1 MKLSPWAPEYRRLSI
16 GIVAL
21 VSVFGFEGIAI
32 GAVMPVAAADLNAI
46 SNYAVAFTSFTMA
59 SLLGMTFAGLWAN
72 KIGLSRVVVFAVAAL
87 ALGSMVAG
95 FAPNL
100 AVLTLGRSVQGF
112 AMGIDLVT
120 MYVVIG
126 RMYPEA
132 LRAKAIGMLAAA
144 WVVPGLIGPGLAGL
158 LVEISSWRMTFWI
171 VPILLIGPITLL
183 IPELKKM
190 PFVPTPVRTDA
201 RLQITSVLIAI
212 GALSVFQAGASHV
225 GRWSTGLIVTIFITA
240 LAVTAWSTKALMPA
254 GFLRMREGIP
264 AVIGMRGVIA
274 GSFFAAEIYVP
285 LALQEI
291 RGVSVALSGGVL
303 TAATITWFAGSW
315 LQGSHK
321 LKYSRQQIL
330 FVGVILTSLGI
341 ALTPV
346 AVFMPTSIFVSA
358 IVASLVWGIAA
369 FGMGLCFPTLGV
381 LLLDQSPEEE
391 HARHSASLQMSDS
404 FGVIIATAIA
414 GSVLAL
420 ASVQQG
426 IDSKTFVTI
435 WIFCV
440 FVGLSALLFIP
451 GIQRKLPIA
460 HERVNS

>member
-1 MKLSPWAPEYRRLSI
+1 MTLSPWAPEYRRLSI

-72 KIGLSRVVVFAVAAL
+72 KIGLARVVVFAVAAL
-87 ALGSMVAG
+87 ALGSMIAG

-100 AVLTLGRSVQGF
+100 AVLTVGRSIQGF

-132 LRAKAIGMLAAA
+132 LRAKALGMLAAA

-171 VPILLIGPITLL
+171 VPLLLIGPIMLL
-183 IPELKKM
+183 IPELKRL
-190 PFVPTPVRTDA
+190 PFVPSPVRTDA
-201 RLQITSVLIAI
+201 KIQITSVLVAI
-212 GALSVFQAGASHV
+212 GALAVFQAGASHV
-225 GRWSTGLIVTIFITA
+225 GRWNTALVVAIFIGS
-240 LAVTAWSTKALMPA
+240 LGVTAWSTKALMPR
-254 GFLRMREGIP
+254 GFLRMAPGIP
-264 AVIGMRGVIA
+264 AIVGMRGVVA
-274 GSFFAAEIYVP
+274 GAFFAAEIYVP
-285 LALQEI
+285 
-291 RGVSVALSGGVL
+291 ALSGGVL

-321 LKYSRQQIL
+321 LKYSRQQVL
-330 FVGVILTSLGI
+330 FAGVLLTCLGI

-346 AVFMPTSIFVSA
+346 AVFVPSSIMVA
-358 IVASLVWGIAA
+358 ALVASVVWGIAA
-369 FGMGLCFPTLGV
+369 FGMGMCFPTLGV
-381 LLLDQSPEEE
+381 LMLDQSPDEE

-404 FGVIIATAIA
+404 FGVIIATALA

-426 IDSKTFVTI
+426 IDSKTFITI

-451 GIQRKLPIA
+451 QIQRKATIHP
-460 HERVNS
+460 

>member
-1 MKLSPWAPEYRRLSI
+1 MTLSPWAPEYRRLSI

-72 KIGLSRVVVFAVAAL
+72 KIGLARVVVFAVAAL
-87 ALGSMVAG
+87 ALGSMIAG

-100 AVLTLGRSVQGF
+100 AVLTVGRSIQGF

-132 LRAKAIGMLAAA
+132 LRAKALGMLAAA

-171 VPILLIGPITLL
+171 VPLLLIGPIMLL
-183 IPELKKM
+183 IPELKKL
-190 PFVPTPVRTDA
+190 PFVPSPVRTDA
-201 RLQITSVLIAI
+201 KIQITSVLIAI
-212 GALSVFQAGASHV
+212 GALAVFQAGASHV
-225 GRWSTGLIVTIFITA
+225 GRWNTALVVAIFIGS
-240 LAVTAWSTKALMPA
+240 LGVTAWSTKALMPR
-254 GFLRMREGIP
+254 GFLRMAPGIP
-264 AVIGMRGVIA
+264 AIVGMRGVVA
-274 GSFFAAEIYVP
+274 GAFFAAEIYVP

-291 RGVSVALSGGVL
+291 RGTSVALSGGVL

-321 LKYSRQQIL
+321 LKYSRQQVL
-330 FVGVILTSLGI
+330 FAGVLLTCLGI

-346 AVFMPTSIFVSA
+346 AVFVPSSIMVA
-358 IVASLVWGIAA
+358 ALVASVVWGIAA
-369 FGMGLCFPTLGV
+369 FGMGMCFPTLGV
-381 LLLDQSPEEE
+381 LMLDQSPDEE

-404 FGVIIATAIA
+404 FGVIIATALA

-426 IDSKTFVTI
+426 IDSKTFITI

-451 GIQRKLPIA
+451 QIQRKATIHP
-460 HERVNS
+460 

>member
-1 MKLSPWAPEYRRLSI
+1 MTLSPWAPEYRRLSI

-32 GAVMPVAAADLNAI
+32 GAAMPVAAADLNAI

-72 KIGLSRVVVFAVAAL
+72 KIGLARVVVFAVAAL
-87 ALGSMVAG
+87 ALGSMIAG

-100 AVLTLGRSVQGF
+100 AVLTVGRSIQGF

-132 LRAKAIGMLAAA
+132 LRAKALGMLAAA

-171 VPILLIGPITLL
+171 VPLLLIGPIMLL
-183 IPELKKM
+183 IPELKRL
-190 PFVPTPVRTDA
+190 PFVPSPVRTDA
-201 RLQITSVLIAI
+201 KIQITSVLVAI
-212 GALSVFQAGASHV
+212 GALAVFQAGASHV
-225 GRWSTGLIVTIFITA
+225 GRWNTALVVAIFIGS
-240 LAVTAWSTKALMPA
+240 LGVTAWSTKALMPR
-254 GFLRMREGIP
+254 GFLRMAPGIP
-264 AVIGMRGVIA
+264 AIVGMRGVVA
-274 GSFFAAEIYVP
+274 GAFFAAEIYVP

-291 RGVSVALSGGVL
+291 RGTSVALSGGVL

-321 LKYSRQQIL
+321 LKYSRQQVL
-330 FVGVILTSLGI
+330 FAGVLLTCLGI

-346 AVFMPTSIFVSA
+346 AVFVPSSIMVA
-358 IVASLVWGIAA
+358 ALVASVVWGIAA
-369 FGMGLCFPTLGV
+369 FGMGMCFPTLGV
-381 LLLDQSPEEE
+381 LMLDQSPDEE

-404 FGVIIATAIA
+404 FGVIIATALA

-426 IDSKTFVTI
+426 IDSKTFITI

-451 GIQRKLPIA
+451 QIQRKATIHP
-460 HERVNS
+460 

>member
-1 MKLSPWAPEYRRLSI
+1 MTLSPWAPEYRRLSI

-72 KIGLSRVVVFAVAAL
+72 KIGLARVVIFAVVAL
-87 ALGSMVAG
+87 ALGSLVAG

-100 AVLTLGRSVQGF
+100 AVLTLGRSIQGF

-132 LRAKAIGMLAAA
+132 LRAKALGMLAAA

-171 VPILLIGPITLL
+171 VPILLIGPILL
-183 IPELKKM
+183 LVPELKKL
-190 PFVPTPVRTDA
+190 PFVPSPLRTDA
-201 RLQITSVLIAI
+201 RLQITSALVAI
-212 GALSVFQAGASHV
+212 GALSAFQAGASHV
-225 GRWSTGLIVTIFITA
+225 GRWSTYLVTATFIVS
-240 LAVTAWSTKALMPA
+240 LGVTAWSTRALMPK
-254 GFLRMREGIP
+254 GFLRMAPGIP
-264 AVIGMRGVIA
+264 AIVGMRGVISGA
-274 GSFFAAEIYVP
+274 FFAAEIYVP

-291 RGVSVALSGGVL
+291 RGTSVALSGGVL

-330 FVGVILTSLGI
+330 FAGVLLTSLGI

-346 AVFMPTSIFVSA
+346 AVFAPIGITASA
-358 IVASLVWGIAA
+358 LLASLVWGIAA
-369 FGMGLCFPTLGV
+369 FGMGMCFPTLGV
-381 LLLDQSPEEE
+381 LMLDQSPDEE

-414 GSVLAL
+414 GSVLAF

-426 IDSKTFVTI
+426 IESKTFVTI

-451 GIQRKLPIA
+451 QIQRKATFRP
-460 HERVNS
+460 

>member
-1 MKLSPWAPEYRRLSI
+1 MTLSPWAPEYRRLSI
-16 GIVAL
+16 GIIAL
-21 VSVFGFEGIAI
+21 VSVFGFEGIAV

-72 KIGLSRVVVFAVAAL
+72 KIGLARVVIFAVAAL
-87 ALGSMVAG
+87 AFGSMVAG

-100 AVLTLGRSVQGF
+100 AVLTLGRSIQGF

-132 LRAKAIGMLAAA
+132 LRAKALGMLAAA
-144 WVVPGLIGPGLAGL
+144 WVVPGLIGPGIAGL
-158 LVEISSWRMTFWI
+158 LVEVSSWRMTFWI
-171 VPILLIGPITLL
+171 VPLLLIGPITLL
-183 IPELKKM
+183 IPELKKL
-190 PFVPTPVRTDA
+190 PFVPSPVRTDA
-201 RLQITSVLIAI
+201 KIQITSVLIAI
-212 GALSVFQAGASHV
+212 GALAVFQAGASHV
-225 GRWSTGLIVTIFITA
+225 GRWNTAAVIAIFVGS
-240 LAVTAWSTKALMPA
+240 LAVAAWSTKALMPP
-254 GFLRMREGIP
+254 GFLRMAPGIP
-264 AVIGMRGVIA
+264 AIVGMRGVVA

-291 RGVSVALSGGVL
+291 RGTSVALSGGVL

-321 LKYSRQQIL
+321 LKLSRQQVLLI
-330 FVGVILTSLGI
+330 GVLLTSLGI

-346 AVFMPTSIFVSA
+346 AVFVPTSIVVSA
-358 IVASLVWGIAA
+358 VVASVVWGIAA
-369 FGMGLCFPTLGV
+369 FGMGMVFPTLGV
-381 LLLDQSPEEE
+381 LMLDQSPDEE

-420 ASVQQG
+420 ASVRQG
-426 IDSKTFVTI
+426 IESSTFVTI

-451 GIQRKLPIA
+451 QIQRKSTIRP
-460 HERVNS
+460 

>member
-1 MKLSPWAPEYRRLSI
+1 MTLSPWAPEYRRLSI

-72 KIGLSRVVVFAVAAL
+72 KIGLARVVIFAVAAL
-87 ALGSMVAG
+87 ALGSIVAG

-100 AVLTLGRSVQGF
+100 AVLTLGRSIQGF

-132 LRAKAIGMLAAA
+132 LRAKAIGILAAA

-158 LVEISSWRMTFWI
+158 LVEVSSWRMTFWI
-171 VPILLIGPITLL
+171 VPLLLIGPIMLL

-190 PFVPTPVRTDA
+190 PFVPSPVRTDA
-201 RLQITSVLIAI
+201 KLQIISVLIAI

-225 GRWSTGLIVTIFITA
+225 GRWNTVLVAAMFVVSLS
-240 LAVTAWSTKALMPA
+240 VTAWTTKALMPA
-254 GFLRMREGIP
+254 GFLRMAAGIP
-264 AVIGMRGVIA
+264 AIIGMRGVIA
-274 GSFFAAEIYVP
+274 GAFFAAEVYVP

-291 RGVSVALSGGVL
+291 RGASVVLSGGVL
-303 TAATITWFAGSW
+303 TAATVTWFAGSW
-315 LQGSHK
+315 LQGSHR
-321 LKYSRQQIL
+321 LKYSRKQVL
-330 FVGVILTSLGI
+330 SAGVLMTALGI
-341 ALTPV
+341 GLTPV
-346 AVFMPTSIFVSA
+346 AVFAPWSITASA
-358 IVASLVWGIAA
+358 LVASLVWGVAA
-369 FGMGLCFPTLGV
+369 FGMGMCFPTLGA
-381 LLLDQSPEEE
+381 LMLDQSPDEE

-414 GSVLAL
+414 GSVLAF
-420 ASVQQG
+420 ASVNQG
-426 IDSKTFVTI
+426 IESKTFVTI

-440 FVGLSALLFIP
+440 VVGLSALLFIP
-451 GIQRKLPIA
+451 QIQRKATIRP
-460 HERVNS
+460 

>member
-1 MKLSPWAPEYRRLSI
+1 
-16 GIVAL
+16 
-21 VSVFGFEGIAI
+21 VFGFEGIAV

-72 KIGLSRVVVFAVAAL
+72 KIGLARVVIFAVAAL
-87 ALGSMVAG
+87 AFGSMVAG

-100 AVLTLGRSVQGF
+100 AVLTLGRSIQGF

-132 LRAKAIGMLAAA
+132 LRAKALGMLAAA
-144 WVVPGLIGPGLAGL
+144 WVVPGLIGPGIAGL
-158 LVEISSWRMTFWI
+158 LVEVSSWRMTFWI
-171 VPILLIGPITLL
+171 VPLLLIGPIILL
-183 IPELKKM
+183 IPELKKL
-190 PFVPTPVRTDA
+190 PYVPSPIRTDA
-201 RLQITSVLIAI
+201 KIQITSVLIAI

-225 GRWSTGLIVTIFITA
+225 GRWNTAAVIAIFVGS
-240 LAVTAWSTKALMPA
+240 LAVAAWSTKALMPP
-254 GFLRMREGIP
+254 GFLRMAPGIP
-264 AVIGMRGVIA
+264 AIVGMRGVVA

-291 RGVSVALSGGVL
+291 RGTSVALSGGVL

-321 LKYSRQQIL
+321 LKLSRQQVLLI
-330 FVGVILTSLGI
+330 GVLLTSLGI

-346 AVFMPTSIFVSA
+346 AVFVPTSIVVSA
-358 IVASLVWGIAA
+358 VVASVVWGIAA
-369 FGMGLCFPTLGV
+369 FGMGMVFPTLGV
-381 LLLDQSPEEE
+381 LMLDQSPDEE

-420 ASVQQG
+420 ASVRQG
-426 IDSKTFVTI
+426 IESSTFVTI

-451 GIQRKLPIA
+451 QIQRKSTIRP
-460 HERVNS
+460 

>member
-1 MKLSPWAPEYRRLSI
+1 MTLSPWAPEYRRLSI

-72 KIGLSRVVVFAVAAL
+72 KIGLARVVVFAVAAL
-87 ALGSMVAG
+87 ALGSMIAG

-100 AVLTLGRSVQGF
+100 AVLTVGRSIQGF

-132 LRAKAIGMLAAA
+132 LRAKALGMLAAA

-171 VPILLIGPITLL
+171 VPVLLIGPITLL
-183 IPELKKM
+183 IPELKKL
-190 PFVPTPVRTDA
+190 PFVPSPVRTDA
-201 RLQITSVLIAI
+201 KIQITSVLVAI
-212 GALSVFQAGASHV
+212 GALAVFQAGASHV
-225 GRWSTGLIVTIFITA
+225 GRWNTALVVAIFIGS
-240 LAVTAWSTKALMPA
+240 LGVTAWSTKALMPR
-254 GFLRMREGIP
+254 GFLRMAPGIP
-264 AVIGMRGVIA
+264 AIVGMRGVVA
-274 GSFFAAEIYVP
+274 GAFFAAEIYVP

-291 RGVSVALSGGVL
+291 RGTSVALSGGVL

-321 LKYSRQQIL
+321 LKYSRQQVL
-330 FVGVILTSLGI
+330 FAGVLLTCLGI

-346 AVFMPTSIFVSA
+346 AVFVPSSIMVA
-358 IVASLVWGIAA
+358 ALVASVVWGIAA
-369 FGMGLCFPTLGV
+369 FGMGMCFPTLGV
-381 LLLDQSPEEE
+381 LMLDQSPDEE

-404 FGVIIATAIA
+404 FGVIIATALA

-426 IDSKTFVTI
+426 IDSKTFITI

-451 GIQRKLPIA
+451 QIQRKATIHP
-460 HERVNS
+460 

>member
-1 MKLSPWAPEYRRLSI
+1 MTLSPWAPEYRRLSI

-72 KIGLSRVVVFAVAAL
+72 KIGLARVVIFAVAAL
-87 ALGSMVAG
+87 AFGSMVAG

-100 AVLTLGRSVQGF
+100 AVLTLGRSIQGF

-132 LRAKAIGMLAAA
+132 LRAKALGMLAAA

-171 VPILLIGPITLL
+171 VPLLLIGPIMLL
-183 IPELKKM
+183 IPELRKL
-190 PFVPTPVRTDA
+190 PFVPSPVRTDA
-201 RLQITSVLIAI
+201 RIQITSVLIAI
-212 GALSVFQAGASHV
+212 VALSAFQAGASHV
-225 GRWSTGLIVTIFITA
+225 GRWNTFIVIAIFVGS
-240 LAVTAWSTKALMPA
+240 LAVAAWSTKALMPA
-254 GFLRMREGIP
+254 GFLRMAPGIP
-264 AVIGMRGVIA
+264 AIIGMRGVVA

-291 RGVSVALSGGVL
+291 RGTSVALSGGVL

-321 LKYSRQQIL
+321 LKYSRQQVL
-330 FVGVILTSLGI
+330 FVGVVLTALGI

-358 IVASLVWGIAA
+358 VIASVVWGIAA
-369 FGMGLCFPTLGV
+369 FGMGMVFPTLGV
-381 LLLDQSPEEE
+381 LMLDQSPDEE

-404 FGVIIATAIA
+404 FGVVIATAIA

-420 ASVQQG
+420 ASVRQG
-426 IDSKTFVTI
+426 IDSANFVTI

-440 FVGLSALLFIP
+440 VLGLSALLFIP
-451 GIQRKLPIA
+451 QIQRKATIRP
-460 HERVNS
+460 

>member
-1 MKLSPWAPEYRRLSI
+1 MTLSPWAPEYRRLSI

-21 VSVFGFEGIAI
+21 VSVFGFEGIAV
-32 GAVMPVAAADLNAI
+32 GSVMPVAAADLNAI

-100 AVLTLGRSVQGF
+100 AVLTLGRSIQGF

-132 LRAKAIGMLAAA
+132 LRPKALGMLAAA
-144 WVVPGLIGPGLAGL
+144 WVVPGLIGPGVAGL
-158 LVEISSWRMTFWI
+158 LVEVSSWRMTFWI
-171 VPILLIGPITLL
+171 VPLLLLGPILLLV
-183 IPELKKM
+183 PELKKL
-190 PFVPTPVRTDA
+190 PYVETPVRTDA
-201 RLQITSVLIAI
+201 RLQVTSVLIAI
-212 GALSVFQAGASHV
+212 VALSIFQAGASHV
-225 GRWSTGLIVTIFITA
+225 GRWNSILLIAIFVGS
-240 LAVTAWSTKALMPA
+240 LAVTAWSTKALMPP
-254 GFLRMREGIP
+254 GFLRLAPGIP
-264 AVIGMRGVIA
+264 AIVGMRGVIA

-291 RGVSVALSGGVL
+291 RGASVALSGGVL

-321 LKYSRQQIL
+321 LKLTRQQIL
-330 FVGVILTSLGI
+330 FVGVLLISLGI

-346 AVFMPTSIFVSA
+346 AVFVPTSIWASA
-358 IVASLVWGIAA
+358 LAASFVWGIAA
-369 FGMGLCFPTLGV
+369 LGMGMCFPTLGV
-381 LLLDQSPEEE
+381 LMLDQSPEQE
-391 HARHSASLQMSDS
+391 HAKHSASLQMSDS

-426 IDSKTFVTI
+426 IESSTFVTI

-451 GIQRKLPIA
+451 QIQRKATIRP
-460 HERVNS
+460 

>member
-1 MKLSPWAPEYRRLSI
+1 MTLSPWAPEYRRLSI

-21 VSVFGFEGIAI
+21 VSVFGFEGIAV

-72 KIGLSRVVVFAVAAL
+72 KIGLARVVIFAVAAL
-87 ALGSMVAG
+87 AFGSMVAG

-100 AVLTLGRSVQGF
+100 AVLTVGRSIQGF

-132 LRAKAIGMLAAA
+132 LRAKALGMLAAA
-144 WVVPGLIGPGLAGL
+144 WVVPGLIGPGIAGL
-158 LVEISSWRMTFWI
+158 LVEVSSWRMTFWI
-171 VPILLIGPITLL
+171 VPLLLIGPIMLL
-183 IPELKKM
+183 IPELKKL
-190 PFVPTPVRTDA
+190 PYVPSPVRTDA
-201 RLQITSVLIAI
+201 KIQITSVLIAI
-212 GALSVFQAGASHV
+212 GALAVFQAGASHV
-225 GRWSTGLIVTIFITA
+225 GRWNTALVIAIFIGS
-240 LAVTAWSTKALMPA
+240 LGVTAWSTKALMPS
-254 GFLRMREGIP
+254 GFLRMAPGIP
-264 AVIGMRGVIA
+264 AIVGMRGVVA

-291 RGVSVALSGGVL
+291 RGTSVALSGGVL

-321 LKYSRQQIL
+321 LKYSRQQVL
-330 FVGVILTSLGI
+330 FAGVLLTALGI
-341 ALTPV
+341 GLTPV
-346 AVFMPTSIFVSA
+346 AVFVPSSIVVSA
-358 IVASLVWGIAA
+358 VVASVVWGIAA
-369 FGMGLCFPTLGV
+369 FGMGMVFPTLGV
-381 LLLDQSPEEE
+381 LMLDQSPDEE

-420 ASVQQG
+420 ASVRQG
-426 IDSKTFVTI
+426 IESSTFVTI

-451 GIQRKLPIA
+451 QIQRKATIRP
-460 HERVNS
+460 

>member
-1 MKLSPWAPEYRRLSI
+1 MTLSPWAPEYRRLSI

-59 SLLGMTFAGLWAN
+59 SLLGMTFAGLYAN
-72 KIGLSRVVVFAVAAL
+72 KIGLSRVVVFAVVAL
-87 ALGSMVAG
+87 AMGSIVAG

-100 AVLTLGRSVQGF
+100 AVLTVGRSIQGF

-132 LRAKAIGMLAAA
+132 LRAKAIGMLAGA

-158 LVEISSWRMTFWI
+158 LVQISSWRMTFLI
-171 VPILLIGPITLL
+171 VPLLLIGPFLL
-183 IPELKKM
+183 LVPELKKL
-190 PFVPTPVRTDA
+190 PFVPTPIRTDA
-201 RLQITSVLIAI
+201 KLQITSVLVAIA
-212 GALSVFQAGASHV
+212 ALSVFQAGASHV
-225 GRWSTGLIVTIFITA
+225 GRWSLPILAVIFIFSIGI
-240 LAVTAWSTKALMPA
+240 TAWATKALMPE

-264 AVIGMRGVIA
+264 AVVGMRGVIA
-274 GSFFAAEIYVP
+274 AAFFAAEIYVP

-303 TAATITWFAGSW
+303 TAATITWFGGSW

-321 LKYSRQQIL
+321 LKLTRQQVL
-330 FVGVILTSLGI
+330 FVGVLLTATGI

-346 AVFMPTSIFVSA
+346 AVFVPTSINA
-358 IVASLVWGIAA
+358 AALIASLVWGIAA

-381 LLLDQSPEEE
+381 LMLDQSPEEE

-414 GSVLAL
+414 GSVLAH
-420 ASVQQG
+420 ASVTQG
-426 IDSKTFVTI
+426 INSRTFVTI

-440 FVGLSALLFIP
+440 FVGITALFFIP
-451 GIQRKLPIA
+451 QIQRKATIHL
-460 HERVNS
+460 

>member
-1 MKLSPWAPEYRRLSI
+1 MTLSPWAPEYRRLSI

-59 SLLGMTFAGLWAN
+59 SLLGMTFAGLYAN
-72 KIGLSRVVVFAVAAL
+72 KIGLSRVVVFAVVAL
-87 ALGSMVAG
+87 AVGSIVAG

-100 AVLTLGRSVQGF
+100 AVLTVGRSIQGF

-158 LVEISSWRMTFWI
+158 LVQISSWRMTFLI
-171 VPILLIGPITLL
+171 VPLLLIGPFLL
-183 IPELKKM
+183 LVPELKKL
-190 PFVPTPVRTDA
+190 PFVATPIRTDA
-201 RLQITSVLIAI
+201 KLQITSVLVAIA
-212 GALSVFQAGASHV
+212 ALSVFQAGASHV
-225 GRWSTGLIVTIFITA
+225 GRWSLPVLAVIFIFSIGI
-240 LAVTAWSTKALMPA
+240 TAWATKALMPE

-264 AVIGMRGVIA
+264 AVVGMRGVIA
-274 GSFFAAEIYVP
+274 AAFFAAEIYVP

-303 TAATITWFAGSW
+303 TAATITWFGGSW

-321 LKYSRQQIL
+321 LKLTRQQVL
-330 FVGVILTSLGI
+330 FAGVLLTSTGI

-346 AVFMPTSIFVSA
+346 AVFVPTSINA
-358 IVASLVWGIAA
+358 AALVASFVWGIAA

-381 LLLDQSPEEE
+381 LMLDQSPEEE

-414 GSVLAL
+414 GSVLAH
-420 ASVQQG
+420 ASVTQG
-426 IDSKTFVTI
+426 INSRTFVTI

-440 FVGLSALLFIP
+440 FVGITALFFIP
-451 GIQRKLPIA
+451 QIQRKATIHL
-460 HERVNS
+460 

>member
-1 MKLSPWAPEYRRLSI
+1 MTLSPWAPEYRRLSI

-32 GAVMPVAAADLNAI
+32 GAVMPVAAADLDAI

-72 KIGLSRVVVFAVAAL
+72 KIGLARVIIFAVAAL
-87 ALGSMVAG
+87 AFGSMVAG

-100 AVLTLGRSVQGF
+100 AVLTIGRSIQGF

-132 LRAKAIGMLAAA
+132 LRAKALGMLAAA
-144 WVVPGLIGPGLAGL
+144 WVVPGLVGPGIAGL
-158 LVEISSWRMTFWI
+158 LVEVSSWRMTFWI
-171 VPILLIGPITLL
+171 VPLLLIGPIVLL
-183 IPELKKM
+183 IPELKKLS
-190 PFVPTPVRTDA
+190 FVPSPVRTDA
-201 RLQITSVLIAI
+201 RIQITSVLIAI

-225 GRWSTGLIVTIFITA
+225 GRWNIALVAAIFVVS
-240 LAVTAWSTKALMPA
+240 LGVTAWSTKALMPA
-254 GFLRMREGIP
+254 GYLRMAAGIP
-264 AVIGMRGVIA
+264 AVVGMRGVLA
-274 GSFFAAEIYVP
+274 GAFFAAEIYVP

-291 RGVSVALSGGVL
+291 RGTSVALSGGVL

-321 LKYSRQQIL
+321 LNYSREQIL
-330 FVGVILTSLGI
+330 FAGVLLVSVGI

-346 AVFMPTSIFVSA
+346 AVFGPTSIVISA
-358 IVASLVWGIAA
+358 LAASVVWGIAA
-369 FGMGLCFPTLGV
+369 LGMGMCFPTLGV
-381 LLLDQSPEEE
+381 LMLDKSPDEE

-426 IDSKTFVTI
+426 IESSTFVTI

-440 FVGLSALLFIP
+440 FVGLSSLLFIP
-451 GIQRKLPIA
+451 QIQRKATIRP
-460 HERVNS
+460 

>member
-1 MKLSPWAPEYRRLSI
+1 MTLSPWAPEYRRLSI

-72 KIGLSRVVVFAVAAL
+72 KIGLARVVFFAVAAL
-87 ALGSMVAG
+87 AFGSMVAG

-100 AVLTLGRSVQGF
+100 AVLTLGRSIQGF

-132 LRAKAIGMLAAA
+132 LRAKALGMLAAA

-171 VPILLIGPITLL
+171 VPLLLIGPIMLL
-183 IPELKKM
+183 IPELRKL
-190 PFVPTPVRTDA
+190 PFVPSPVRTDA
-201 RLQITSVLIAI
+201 RIQITSVLIAI
-212 GALSVFQAGASHV
+212 VALSAFQAGASHV
-225 GRWSTGLIVTIFITA
+225 GRWNTFIVIAIFVGS
-240 LAVTAWSTKALMPA
+240 LAVAAWSTKALMPA
-254 GFLRMREGIP
+254 GFLRMAPGIP
-264 AVIGMRGVIA
+264 AIIGMRGVVA

-291 RGVSVALSGGVL
+291 RGTSVALSGGVL

-321 LKYSRQQIL
+321 LKYSRQQVL
-330 FVGVILTSLGI
+330 FVGVVLTALGI

-346 AVFMPTSIFVSA
+346 AVFIPTSIFVSA
-358 IVASLVWGIAA
+358 IFASVVWGIAA
-369 FGMGLCFPTLGV
+369 FGMGMVFPTLGV
-381 LLLDQSPEEE
+381 LMLDQSPDEE

-404 FGVIIATAIA
+404 FGVVIATAIA

-420 ASVQQG
+420 ASVRQG
-426 IDSKTFVTI
+426 IDSANFVTI

-440 FVGLSALLFIP
+440 VLGLSALLFIP
-451 GIQRKLPIA
+451 QIQRKATIRP
-460 HERVNS
+460 

>member
-1 MKLSPWAPEYRRLSI
+1 MTLSPWAPEYRRLSI

-21 VSVFGFEGIAI
+21 VSVFGFEGIAV

-72 KIGLSRVVVFAVAAL
+72 KIGLARVVIFAVVAL
-87 ALGSMVAG
+87 AFGSMVAG

-100 AVLTLGRSVQGF
+100 AVLTVGRSIQGF

-132 LRAKAIGMLAAA
+132 LRAKALGMLAAA
-144 WVVPGLIGPGLAGL
+144 WVVPGLIGPGIAGL

-171 VPILLIGPITLL
+171 VPLLLIGPIVLL
-183 IPELKKM
+183 IPELRKL

-201 RLQITSVLIAI
+201 RIQITSVLIAI
-212 GALSVFQAGASHV
+212 AALSAFQAGASHV
-225 GRWSTGLIVTIFITA
+225 GRWNTLIVIAIFIGS
-240 LAVTAWSTKALMPA
+240 LGVTAWSTKALMPS
-254 GFLRMREGIP
+254 GFLRMAPGIP
-264 AVIGMRGVIA
+264 AVIGMRGVVA
-274 GSFFAAEIYVP
+274 GAFFAAEIYVP

-291 RGVSVALSGGVL
+291 RGTSVALSGGVL

-321 LKYSRQQIL
+321 LKYSRQQVL
-330 FVGVILTSLGI
+330 FVGVLLTSLGI

-346 AVFMPTSIFVSA
+346 AVFVPTSIFVSA
-358 IVASLVWGIAA
+358 IFASLVWGIAA
-369 FGMGLCFPTLGV
+369 FGMGMVFPTLGV
-381 LLLDQSPEEE
+381 LMLDQSPDEE

-404 FGVIIATAIA
+404 FGVVIATAIA

-420 ASVQQG
+420 ASVRQG
-426 IDSKTFVTI
+426 IDSGNFVII

-440 FVGLSALLFIP
+440 FLGLSALLFIP
-451 GIQRKLPIA
+451 QIQRKATIRP
-460 HERVNS
+460 

>member
-1 MKLSPWAPEYRRLSI
+1 MTLSPWAPEYRRLSI

-72 KIGLSRVVVFAVAAL
+72 KIGLARVVVFAVAAL
-87 ALGSMVAG
+87 ALGSMIAG

-100 AVLTLGRSVQGF
+100 AVLTVGRSIQGF

-132 LRAKAIGMLAAA
+132 LRAKALGMLAAA

-171 VPILLIGPITLL
+171 VPLLLIGPIMLL
-183 IPELKKM
+183 IPELKRL
-190 PFVPTPVRTDA
+190 PFVPSPVRTDA
-201 RLQITSVLIAI
+201 KIQITSVLVAI
-212 GALSVFQAGASHV
+212 GALAVFQAGASHV
-225 GRWSTGLIVTIFITA
+225 GRWNTALVVAIFIGS
-240 LAVTAWSTKALMPA
+240 LGVTAWSTKALMPR
-254 GFLRMREGIP
+254 GFLRMAPGIP
-264 AVIGMRGVIA
+264 AIVGMRGVVA

-291 RGVSVALSGGVL
+291 RGTSVALSGGVL

-321 LKYSRQQIL
+321 LKYSRQQVL
-330 FVGVILTSLGI
+330 FAGVLLTCLGI

-346 AVFMPTSIFVSA
+346 AVFVPSSIMVA
-358 IVASLVWGIAA
+358 ALVASVVWGIAA
-369 FGMGLCFPTLGV
+369 FGMGMCFPTLGV
-381 LLLDQSPEEE
+381 LMLDQSPDEE

-404 FGVIIATAIA
+404 FGVIIATALA

-426 IDSKTFVTI
+426 IESKTFITI

-451 GIQRKLPIA
+451 QIQRKVTIHP
-460 HERVNS
+460 

>member
-1 MKLSPWAPEYRRLSI
+1 MTLSPWAPEYRRLSI

-59 SLLGMTFAGLWAN
+59 SLLGMTFAGLYAN
-72 KIGLSRVVVFAVAAL
+72 KIGLARVVIFAVITL
-87 ALGSMVAG
+87 ALGSLVAG

-100 AVLTLGRSVQGF
+100 GMLTVGRSIQGF

-158 LVEISSWRMTFWI
+158 LVEVSSWRMTFLI
-171 VPILLIGPITLL
+171 VPILLIGPFLL
-183 IPELKKM
+183 LVPELKKL
-190 PFVPTPVRTDA
+190 PFVPAPLRTDA
-201 RLQITSVLIAI
+201 RIQIASVLIAI
-212 GALSVFQAGASHV
+212 AALSVFQAGASHV
-225 GRWSTGLIVTIFITA
+225 GRWNPILIAVIFIAT
-240 LAVTAWSTKALMPA
+240 LAITAWSTKALMPE

-264 AVIGMRGVIA
+264 AIVGMRGVIA
-274 GSFFAAEIYVP
+274 AAFFAAEIYVP

-321 LKYSRQQIL
+321 LKFSRQQVL
-330 FVGVILTSLGI
+330 FAGVLLTALGI
-341 ALTPV
+341 GLTPV
-346 AVFMPTSIFVSA
+346 AVFVPGNVITA
-358 IVASLVWGIAA
+358 ALVASVVWGIAA
-369 FGMGLCFPTLGV
+369 FGMGLCFPTLGA
-381 LLLDQSPEEE
+381 LMLDQSPEEE

-426 IDSKTFVTI
+426 IDSKTFITI

-440 FVGLSALLFIP
+440 FVGLCALSFIP
-451 GIQRKLPIA
+451 QIQRKETFHL
-460 HERVNS
+460 

>member
-1 MKLSPWAPEYRRLSI
+1 MTLSPWAPEYRRLSI

-59 SLLGMTFAGLWAN
+59 SLLGMTFAGLWSN
-72 KIGLSRVVVFAVAAL
+72 KIGLARVVIFAVVAL
-87 ALGSMVAG
+87 AIGSVVAG
-95 FAPNL
+95 IAPNL
-100 AVLTLGRSVQGF
+100 AVLTLGRSIQGF

-158 LVEISSWRMTFWI
+158 LVEISSWRLTFWI
-171 VPILLIGPITLL
+171 VPLLLIGPILL
-183 IPELKKM
+183 LLPELKRM
-190 PFVPTPVRTDA
+190 PFVQAPIRSDA
-201 RLQITSVLIAI
+201 GLQITSVLVAIA
-212 GALSVFQAGASHV
+212 ALSAFQVGATHV
-225 GRWSTGLIVTIFITA
+225 GRWNVWIISAIFIIS
-240 LAVTAWSTKALMPA
+240 LSVTAWSTKALMPE

-264 AVIGMRGVIA
+264 AIVGMRGVIA
-274 GSFFAAEIYVP
+274 AAFFAAEIYVP

-291 RGVSVALSGGVL
+291 RGTSVALSGGVL
-303 TAATITWFAGSW
+303 TAATVTWFAGSW
-315 LQGSHK
+315 WQGSHK
-321 LKYSRQQIL
+321 LKYSRQQVL
-330 FVGVILTSLGI
+330 FVGALLIAFGI

-346 AVFMPTSIFVSA
+346 AVFAPISVIASA
-358 IVASLVWGIAA
+358 LVASLTWGIAA

-381 LLLDQSPEEE
+381 LMLDQSPEEE
-391 HARHSASLQMSDS
+391 HAKHSASLQMSDS

-426 IDSKTFVTI
+426 IDSKTFITI

-451 GIQRKLPIA
+451 QIQRKETFRP
-460 HERVNS
+460 

>member
-1 MKLSPWAPEYRRLSI
+1 MTLSPWAPQFRRLSI

-72 KIGLSRVVVFAVAAL
+72 KIGLARVVIFAVAAL
-87 ALGSMVAG
+87 AIGSVISG

-100 AVLTLGRSVQGF
+100 AVLTLGRSIQGF

-132 LRAKAIGMLAAA
+132 LRAKALGMLAAA

-171 VPILLIGPITLL
+171 VPILLLGPFFLL
-183 IPELKKM
+183 VPELKKL
-190 PFVPTPVRTDA
+190 PFAPSPLRTDA
-201 RLQITSVLIAI
+201 RIQITSVLVAI
-212 GALSVFQAGASHV
+212 GALSIFQAGATHL
-225 GRWSTGLIVTIFITA
+225 GRWNSALIAVIF
-240 LAVTAWSTKALMPA
+240 LATLSVTAWSTKALMPE

-264 AVIGMRGVIA
+264 AIVGMRGIIA

-291 RGVSVALSGGVL
+291 RGASVVLSGGVL

-321 LKYSRQQIL
+321 LKYSRQQVL
-330 FVGVILTSLGI
+330 LVGVLLTSLGI
-341 ALTPV
+341 GLIPV
-346 AVFMPTSIFVSA
+346 AVFAPLSVTASA
-358 IVASLVWGIAA
+358 LVASLVWG
-369 FGMGLCFPTLGV
+369 
-381 LLLDQSPEEE
+381 
-391 HARHSASLQMSDS
+391 
-404 FGVIIATAIA
+404 
-414 GSVLAL
+414 
-420 ASVQQG
+420 
-426 IDSKTFVTI
+426 
-435 WIFCV
+435 
-440 FVGLSALLFIP
+440 
-451 GIQRKLPIA
+451 
-460 HERVNS
+460 

>member
-1 MKLSPWAPEYRRLSI
+1 MTLSPWAPEYRRLSI

-21 VSVFGFEGIAI
+21 VSVFGFEGIAV

-72 KIGLSRVVVFAVAAL
+72 KIGLARVVIFAVAAL
-87 ALGSMVAG
+87 AFGSMVAG

-100 AVLTLGRSVQGF
+100 AVLTVGRSIQGF

-132 LRAKAIGMLAAA
+132 LRAKALGMLAAA
-144 WVVPGLIGPGLAGL
+144 WVVPGLIGPGIAGL
-158 LVEISSWRMTFWI
+158 LVEVSSWRMTFWI
-171 VPILLIGPITLL
+171 VPLLLIGPIMLL
-183 IPELKKM
+183 IPELKKL
-190 PFVPTPVRTDA
+190 PYVPSPVRTDA
-201 RLQITSVLIAI
+201 KIQITSVLIAI
-212 GALSVFQAGASHV
+212 GALAVFQAGASHV
-225 GRWSTGLIVTIFITA
+225 GRWNTALVIAIFIA
-240 LAVTAWSTKALMPA
+240 SLGVTAWSTKALMPS
-254 GFLRMREGIP
+254 GFLRMAPGIP
-264 AVIGMRGVIA
+264 AIVGMRGVVA

-291 RGVSVALSGGVL
+291 RGTSVALSGGVL

-321 LKYSRQQIL
+321 LKYSRQQVL
-330 FVGVILTSLGI
+330 FAGVLLTALGI
-341 ALTPV
+341 GLTPV
-346 AVFMPTSIFVSA
+346 AVFVPTSIVVSA
-358 IVASLVWGIAA
+358 VVASVVWGIAA
-369 FGMGLCFPTLGV
+369 FGMGMVFPTLGV
-381 LLLDQSPEEE
+381 LMLDQSPDEE

-420 ASVQQG
+420 ASVRQG
-426 IDSKTFVTI
+426 IESSTFVTI

-451 GIQRKLPIA
+451 QIQRKATIRP
-460 HERVNS
+460 

>member
-1 MKLSPWAPEYRRLSI
+1 MTLSPWAPEYRRLSI
-16 GIVAL
+16 GIIAL
-21 VSVFGFEGIAI
+21 VSVFGFEGIAV

-72 KIGLSRVVVFAVAAL
+72 KIGLARVVIFAVAAL
-87 ALGSMVAG
+87 AFGSMVAG

-100 AVLTLGRSVQGF
+100 AVLTLGRSIQGF

-132 LRAKAIGMLAAA
+132 LRAKALGMLAAA
-144 WVVPGLIGPGLAGL
+144 WVVPGLIGPGIAGL
-158 LVEISSWRMTFWI
+158 LVEVSSWRMTFWI
-171 VPILLIGPITLL
+171 VPLLLIGPITLL
-183 IPELKKM
+183 IPELKKL
-190 PFVPTPVRTDA
+190 PFVPSPVRTDA
-201 RLQITSVLIAI
+201 KIQITSVLIAI
-212 GALSVFQAGASHV
+212 GALAVFQAGASHV
-225 GRWSTGLIVTIFITA
+225 GRWNTALVIAIFIGS
-240 LAVTAWSTKALMPA
+240 LGVTAWSTKALMPS
-254 GFLRMREGIP
+254 GFLRMAPGIP
-264 AVIGMRGVIA
+264 AIVGMRGVVA

-291 RGVSVALSGGVL
+291 RGTSVALSGGVL

-321 LKYSRQQIL
+321 LKYSRQQVL
-330 FVGVILTSLGI
+330 FVGVLLTALGI
-341 ALTPV
+341 GLTPV
-346 AVFMPTSIFVSA
+346 AVFVPSSIVVSA
-358 IVASLVWGIAA
+358 VVASVVWGIAA
-369 FGMGLCFPTLGV
+369 FGMGMVFPTLGV
-381 LLLDQSPEEE
+381 LMLDQSPDEE

-420 ASVQQG
+420 ASVRQG
-426 IDSKTFVTI
+426 IESSTFVTI

-451 GIQRKLPIA
+451 QIQRKATIRP
-460 HERVNS
+460 

>member
-1 MKLSPWAPEYRRLSI
+1 MTLSPWAPEYRRLSI

-72 KIGLSRVVVFAVAAL
+72 KIGLARVVIFAVVAL
-87 ALGSMVAG
+87 ALGSLVAG

-100 AVLTLGRSVQGF
+100 AVLTLGRSIQGF

-132 LRAKAIGMLAAA
+132 LRAKALGMLAAA

-171 VPILLIGPITLL
+171 VPILLIGPILL
-183 IPELKKM
+183 LVPELKKL
-190 PFVPTPVRTDA
+190 PFVPSPLRTDA
-201 RLQITSVLIAI
+201 RLQITSALVAI
-212 GALSVFQAGASHV
+212 GALSAFQAGASHV
-225 GRWSTGLIVTIFITA
+225 GRWSTYLVTAIFIVS
-240 LAVTAWSTKALMPA
+240 LGVTAWSTRALMPK
-254 GFLRMREGIP
+254 GFLRMAPGIP
-264 AVIGMRGVIA
+264 AIVGMRGVIA
-274 GSFFAAEIYVP
+274 GAFFAAEIYVP

-291 RGVSVALSGGVL
+291 RGTSVALSGGVL

-330 FVGVILTSLGI
+330 FAGVLLTSLGI

-346 AVFMPTSIFVSA
+346 AVFAPIGITASA
-358 IVASLVWGIAA
+358 LLASLVWGIAA
-369 FGMGLCFPTLGV
+369 FGMGMCFPTLGV
-381 LLLDQSPEEE
+381 LMLDQSPDQE
-391 HARHSASLQMSDS
+391 HARHSASLQISDS

-414 GSVLAL
+414 GSVLAF

-426 IDSKTFVTI
+426 IESKTFVTI

-451 GIQRKLPIA
+451 QIQRKATFRP
-460 HERVNS
+460 

>member
-1 MKLSPWAPEYRRLSI
+1 MTTSPWAPEYRRLSI

-72 KIGLSRVVVFAVAAL
+72 RIGLARVVVFAVTAL
-87 ALGSMVAG
+87 AIGSLVAG
-95 FAPNL
+95 FASNL
-100 AVLTLGRSVQGF
+100 AVLTLGRSIQGF

-132 LRAKAIGMLAAA
+132 LRAKALGMLAGA

-158 LVEISSWRMTFWI
+158 LVEISSWRLTFWI
-171 VPILLIGPITLL
+171 VPILLLGPIMLL
-183 IPELKKM
+183 VPELKKL
-190 PFVPTPVRTDA
+190 PFVPSPLRKDSK
-201 RLQITSVLIAI
+201 LQITSVLIAI
-212 GALSVFQAGASHV
+212 GALSIFQAGASHV
-225 GRWSTGLIVTIFITA
+225 GRWSLYLIAAIFFA
-240 LAVTAWSTKALMPA
+240 SLGVAAWSTKALMPT
-254 GFLRMREGIP
+254 GFLRVSEGIP
-264 AVIGMRGVIA
+264 AVVGMRGVIA
-274 GSFFAAEIYVP
+274 GAFFAAEIYVP

-291 RGVSVALSGGVL
+291 RGTSVALSGGVL
-303 TAATITWFAGSW
+303 TAATLTWFAGSW
-315 LQGSHK
+315 LQGSHG
-321 LKYSRQQIL
+321 LKYSRQQVL
-330 FVGVILTSLGI
+330 FVGVLLTALGI
-341 ALTPV
+341 GLIPV
-346 AVFMPTSIFVSA
+346 AVFLPTSIIASA
-358 IVASLVWGIAA
+358 LLASLVWGIAA

-381 LLLDQSPEEE
+381 LMLDQSPEDD

-414 GSVLAL
+414 GSVLAF
-420 ASVQQG
+420 ASIRQG
-426 IDSKTFVTI
+426 IESSTFVTI

-451 GIQRKLPIA
+451 KIQQKSAIL
-460 HERVNS
+460 HERLNS

>member
-1 MKLSPWAPEYRRLSI
+1 MTLSPWAPEYRRLSI
-16 GIVAL
+16 GIIAL
-21 VSVFGFEGIAI
+21 VSVFGFEGIAV

-72 KIGLSRVVVFAVAAL
+72 KIGLARVVIFAVAAL
-87 ALGSMVAG
+87 AFGSMVAG

-100 AVLTLGRSVQGF
+100 AVLTLGRSIQGF

-132 LRAKAIGMLAAA
+132 LRAKALGMLAAA
-144 WVVPGLIGPGLAGL
+144 WVVPGLIGPGIAGL
-158 LVEISSWRMTFWI
+158 LVEVSSWRMTFWI
-171 VPILLIGPITLL
+171 VPLLLIGPIILL
-183 IPELKKM
+183 IPELKKL
-190 PFVPTPVRTDA
+190 PYVPSPIRTDA
-201 RLQITSVLIAI
+201 KIQITSVLIAI

-225 GRWSTGLIVTIFITA
+225 GRWNTAAVIAIFVGS
-240 LAVTAWSTKALMPA
+240 LAVAAWSTKALMPP
-254 GFLRMREGIP
+254 GFLRMAPGIP
-264 AVIGMRGVIA
+264 AIVGMRGVVA

-291 RGVSVALSGGVL
+291 RGTSVALSGGVL

-321 LKYSRQQIL
+321 LKLSRQQVLLI
-330 FVGVILTSLGI
+330 GVLLTSLGI

-346 AVFMPTSIFVSA
+346 AVFVPTSIVVSA
-358 IVASLVWGIAA
+358 VVASVVWGIAA
-369 FGMGLCFPTLGV
+369 FGMGMVFPTLGV
-381 LLLDQSPEEE
+381 LMLDQSSDEE

-420 ASVQQG
+420 ASVRQG
-426 IDSKTFVTI
+426 IESSTFVTI

-451 GIQRKLPIA
+451 QIQRKATIRP
-460 HERVNS
+460 

>member
-1 MKLSPWAPEYRRLSI
+1 MTLSPWAPEYRRLSI

-87 ALGSMVAG
+87 AIGSMVAG

-100 AVLTLGRSVQGF
+100 AVLTLGRSIQGF

-132 LRAKAIGMLAAA
+132 LRAKALGMLAAA
-144 WVVPGLIGPGLAGL
+144 WVVPGLIGPGVAGL
-158 LVEISSWRMTFWI
+158 LVEISSWRMTFLI
-171 VPILLIGPITLL
+171 VPLLLLGPILLLV
-183 IPELKKM
+183 PELKKL
-190 PFVPTPVRTDA
+190 PFVPSPIRTDA
-201 RLQITSVLIAI
+201 KLQITSVLIAI

-225 GRWSTGLIVTIFITA
+225 GRWNSLLLVAIFIGS
-240 LAVTAWSTKALMPA
+240 LAVAAWSTKALMPA
-254 GFLRMREGIP
+254 GFLRMAPGIP
-264 AVIGMRGVIA
+264 AIVGMRGVIA
-274 GSFFAAEIYVP
+274 GSFFAAEVYVP

-291 RGVSVALSGGVL
+291 RGASVAVSGGVL
-303 TAATITWFAGSW
+303 TAATITWFVGSW

-321 LKYSRQQIL
+321 LKMTRQQIL
-330 FVGVILTSLGI
+330 FVGVLLTSLGI

-346 AVFMPTSIFVSA
+346 AVLVPSGIGMSA
-358 IVASLVWGIAA
+358 LIASLVWGIAA
-369 FGMGLCFPTLGV
+369 FGMGMCFPTLGV
-381 LLLDQSPEEE
+381 LMLDQSPEEE

-426 IDSKTFVTI
+426 IEGKTFVTI

-440 FVGLSALLFIP
+440 IVGLSALLFIP
-451 GIQRKLPIA
+451 QIQRKATIHP
-460 HERVNS
+460 

>member
-1 MKLSPWAPEYRRLSI
+1 MTLSPWAPEYRRLSI

-72 KIGLSRVVVFAVAAL
+72 KIGLARVVVFAVAAL
-87 ALGSMVAG
+87 ALGSMIAG

-100 AVLTLGRSVQGF
+100 AVLTVGRSIQGF

-132 LRAKAIGMLAAA
+132 LRAKALGMLAAA

-171 VPILLIGPITLL
+171 VPLLLIGPIMLL
-183 IPELKKM
+183 IPELKRL
-190 PFVPTPVRTDA
+190 PFVPSPVRTDA
-201 RLQITSVLIAI
+201 KIQITSVLVAI
-212 GALSVFQAGASHV
+212 GALAVFQAGASHV
-225 GRWSTGLIVTIFITA
+225 GRWNTALVVAIFIGS
-240 LAVTAWSTKALMPA
+240 LGVTAWSTKALMPR
-254 GFLRMREGIP
+254 GFLRMAPGIP
-264 AVIGMRGVIA
+264 AIVGMRGVVA
-274 GSFFAAEIYVP
+274 GAFFAAEIYVP

-291 RGVSVALSGGVL
+291 RGTSVALSGGVL

-321 LKYSRQQIL
+321 LKYSRQQVL
-330 FVGVILTSLGI
+330 FAGVLLTCLGI

-346 AVFMPTSIFVSA
+346 AVFIPSSIMVA
-358 IVASLVWGIAA
+358 ALVASVVWGIAA
-369 FGMGLCFPTLGV
+369 FGMGMCFPTLGV
-381 LLLDQSPEEE
+381 LMLDQSPDEE

-404 FGVIIATAIA
+404 FGVIIATALA

-426 IDSKTFVTI
+426 IDSKTFITI

-451 GIQRKLPIA
+451 QIQRKATIHP
-460 HERVNS
+460 

>member
-1 MKLSPWAPEYRRLSI
+1 MTLSPWAPEYRRLSI

-72 KIGLSRVVVFAVAAL
+72 KIGLARVVVFAVAAL
-87 ALGSMVAG
+87 AMGSMVAG

-100 AVLTLGRSVQGF
+100 AVLTLGRSIQGF

-132 LRAKAIGMLAAA
+132 LRAKALGMLAAA
-144 WVVPGLIGPGLAGL
+144 WVVPGLIGPGVAGL
-158 LVEISSWRMTFWI
+158 LVEASSWRMTFWI
-171 VPILLIGPITLL
+171 VPFLLIGPIMLL
-183 IPELKKM
+183 IPELKKL
-190 PFVPTPVRTDA
+190 PFVPSPVRTDA
-201 RLQITSVLIAI
+201 RIQIVSVLIAI

-225 GRWSTGLIVTIFITA
+225 GRWNAIVLVLIFA
-240 LAVTAWSTKALMPA
+240 ASLSVTAWSTKALMPP
-254 GFLRMREGIP
+254 GFLRMAPGIP
-264 AVIGMRGVIA
+264 AVVGMRGVIA

-291 RGVSVALSGGVL
+291 RGTSVALSGGVL

-330 FVGVILTSLGI
+330 FAGVLLTSLGI

-346 AVFMPTSIFVSA
+346 AVFVPTSITVA
-358 IVASLVWGIAA
+358 AVVASVVWGIAA
-369 FGMGLCFPTLGV
+369 FGMGMCFPTLGG
-381 LLLDQSPEEE
+381 LMLDQSPDEE

-420 ASVQQG
+420 ASVRQG
-426 IDSKTFVTI
+426 IESSTFVTI

-440 FVGLSALLFIP
+440 IVGLSALIFIP
-451 GIQRKLPIA
+451 QIQRKATIRP
-460 HERVNS
+460 

>member
-1 MKLSPWAPEYRRLSI
+1 MTLSPWAPEYRRLSI

-32 GAVMPVAAADLNAI
+32 GAVMPVAAADLDAI

-72 KIGLSRVVVFAVAAL
+72 KIGLARVIIFAVAAL
-87 ALGSMVAG
+87 AFGSMVAG

-100 AVLTLGRSVQGF
+100 AALTVGRSIQGF

-132 LRAKAIGMLAAA
+132 LRAKALGMLAAA
-144 WVVPGLIGPGLAGL
+144 WVVPGLIGPGIAGL
-158 LVEISSWRMTFWI
+158 LVEVSSWRMTFWI
-171 VPILLIGPITLL
+171 VPLLLIGPIVLL
-183 IPELKKM
+183 IPELKKLS
-190 PFVPTPVRTDA
+190 FVPSPVRTDA
-201 RLQITSVLIAI
+201 RIQITSVLIAI

-225 GRWSTGLIVTIFITA
+225 GRWNIALVAAIFVVS
-240 LAVTAWSTKALMPA
+240 LGVTAWSTKALMPA
-254 GFLRMREGIP
+254 GYLRMAAGIP
-264 AVIGMRGVIA
+264 AVVGMRGVLA
-274 GSFFAAEIYVP
+274 GAFFAAEIYVP

-291 RGVSVALSGGVL
+291 RGTSVALSGGVL

-321 LKYSRQQIL
+321 LNYSREQIL
-330 FVGVILTSLGI
+330 FAGVLLVSVGI

-346 AVFMPTSIFVSA
+346 AVFGPTSIVISA
-358 IVASLVWGIAA
+358 LAASVVWGIAA
-369 FGMGLCFPTLGV
+369 LGMGMCFPTLGV
-381 LLLDQSPEEE
+381 LMLDKSPDEE

-426 IDSKTFVTI
+426 IESSTFVTI

-440 FVGLSALLFIP
+440 FVGLSSLLFIP
-451 GIQRKLPIA
+451 QIQRKATIRP
-460 HERVNS
+460 

>member
-1 MKLSPWAPEYRRLSI
+1 MTLSPWAPEYRRLSI

-72 KIGLSRVVVFAVAAL
+72 KIGLARVVVFAVAAL
-87 ALGSMVAG
+87 ALGSMIAG

-100 AVLTLGRSVQGF
+100 AVLTVGRSIQGF

-132 LRAKAIGMLAAA
+132 LRAKALGMLAAA

-171 VPILLIGPITLL
+171 VPLLLIGPIMLL
-183 IPELKKM
+183 IPELKRL
-190 PFVPTPVRTDA
+190 PFVPSPVRTDA
-201 RLQITSVLIAI
+201 KIQITSVLVAI
-212 GALSVFQAGASHV
+212 GALAVFQAGASHV
-225 GRWSTGLIVTIFITA
+225 GRWNTALVVAIFIGS
-240 LAVTAWSTKALMPA
+240 LGVTAWSTKALMPR
-254 GFLRMREGIP
+254 GFLRMAPGIP
-264 AVIGMRGVIA
+264 AIVGMRGVVA
-274 GSFFAAEIYVP
+274 GAFFAAEIYVP

-291 RGVSVALSGGVL
+291 RGTSVALSGGVL

-321 LKYSRQQIL
+321 LKYSRQQVL
-330 FVGVILTSLGI
+330 FAGVLLTCLGI

-346 AVFMPTSIFVSA
+346 AVFVPSSIMVA
-358 IVASLVWGIAA
+358 ALVASVVWGIAA
-369 FGMGLCFPTLGV
+369 FGMGMCFPTLGV
-381 LLLDQSPEEE
+381 LMLDQSPDEE

-404 FGVIIATAIA
+404 FGVIIATALA

-426 IDSKTFVTI
+426 IESKTFITI

-451 GIQRKLPIA
+451 QIQRKATIHP
-460 HERVNS
+460 